1 MMAFI
6 FRNLLF
12 GGHTC
17 HIFHVAV
24 QLQNVGGDCQPKFS
38 FLYYNQKTRFV
49 EDYFPPSNDPTTLN
63 HKFPQPFPFLHF
75 HFDFFSTTCYFPK
88 TFYRDNVFGGVEV
101 VEVSLSQEP
110 RNPGTHDTHHLPIG
124 WVSLIPRLRP
134 ADLNASPDQN
144 PEVEEIRT
152 LRQQTIGY
160 HGNWQKMRPWKLML
174 TLDATFP
181 GKKGFQERRVSH
193 KSSCFCVCFCLED
206 SMDFHPPILV
216 GLLELLPNMFI
227 AMLTLPSLKRF
238 ASEFTNT

>member
-1 MMAFI
+1 MEQCLHLWSEKWNLKIIAFI

-17 HIFHVAV
+17 QIFHVAV
-24 QLQNVGGDCQPKFS
+24 QLQNVWGDCQLKFG
-38 FLYYNQKTRFV
+38 FLYYHQKTRFG

-88 TFYRDNVFGGVEV
+88 TFCRDNVFGGVEV
-101 VEVSLSQEP
+101 VEASLSQEP
-110 RNPGTHDTHHLPIG
+110 RNPWHPSPSHRVGLPE
-124 WVSLIPRLRP
+124 IPRLRP

-193 KSSCFCVCFCLED
+193 KSSCFFLCVCVCVCVCVFVWRIPWISTLQ
-206 SMDFHPPILV
+206 F
-216 GLLELLPNMFI
+216 LLG
-227 AMLTLPSLKRF
+227 
-238 ASEFTNT
+238 